1 MHDDEDR
8 LSDVK
13 QALINKEILEK
24 GHAPQD
30 FDYYLQQVKGR
41 STNSI
46 KFNDPMPVFGQNVH
60 LL

>member
-1 MHDDEDR
+1 MRSQGAPPRMHDDEDR

-30 FDYYLQQVKGR
+30 FDYYLQKVKC
-41 STNSI
+41 
-46 KFNDPMPVFGQNVH
+46 K
-60 LL
+60 